1 MSFDGVFLHHWL
13 QESRSQIIGQRINRL
28 LLIDKSSFVFSLSG
42 HRELFFS
49 LGEFSHLRFTRQEL
63 IPSVKTTPFF
73 SVLKK
78 YGEGAVISEI
88 RQHQND
94 RILIFEINS
103 FSELGFITKIHLICE
118 FFGRNAN
125 LIITGEDD
133 IILDCYRKSLQLSE
147 NDSRVMLPKARYV
160 FPESDRKNPY
170 EEEGAP
176 APTNIYQGVSALIYS
191 EMVFQNRTDLLRG
204 PTQPNLIEEKGKVS
218 FSPIPLTHLKGT
230 VKFYPTLSELLEA
243 YFVTVR
249 NIGSQNSDQKLIEN
263 YIRKETAKALNKLS
277 KQENELEEAK
287 ANLALEETGNL
298 LSSNLYRVKKGDT
311 EILCENY
318 YRDGQSVKIAL
329 NPVLSPSENLETIFR
344 QFKKSKRS
352 VSVIVE
358 LIEATKKE
366 LEYLETLSGQLIL
379 SKAGEIR
386 EILEELELTK
396 TPARSRKKMRPQLQ
410 TYEDASGNIVMVG
423 KNNIQN
429 NYLTHTVAQKSDY
442 FFHVKGVPGSHTILR
457 CRILTEDAIRLA
469 GTVAAYYSRNR
480 NSTQVAVDYT
490 MVKYVKKVPKTKGS
504 FVTYTNYK
512 TVFVKPDFEY
522 IKAHTTSSA
531 YK

>member
-13 QESRSQIIGQRINRL
+13 QESRSQIISQRINRL
-28 LLIDKSSFVFSLSG
+28 LLIDKQSFVFSLSG

-49 LGEFSHLRFTRQEL
+49 LGENSHLRFTRQEM

-78 YGEGAVISEI
+78 YSEGAVISEI

-94 RILIFEINS
+94 RILILEINS
-103 FSELGFITKIHLICE
+103 FSELGFITKICLIFE

-125 LIITGEDD
+125 LILTGEDGM
-133 IILDCYRKSLQLSE
+133 IIDCYRKSLNLSE
-147 NDSRVMLPKARYV
+147 NDSRVMLPKALYA
-160 FPESDRKNPY
+160 FPETDRENPY
-170 EEEGAP
+170 DAKGAP
-176 APTNIYQGVSALIYS
+176 ASENIYQGVSSLVYT
-191 EMVFQNRTDLLRG
+191 EMMFQNRIG
-204 PTQPNLIEEKGKVS
+204 IISEPTQPSLIEDKGKVS
-218 FSPIPLTHLKGT
+218 FSCIPITHLGGSLK
-230 VKFYPTLSELLEA
+230 VYPTLSELLEI
-243 YFVTVR
+243 YYVTVR
-249 NIGSQNSDQKLIEN
+249 NISSQNSDQKMIEN
-263 YIRKETAKALNKLS
+263 YIRKEKAKAQNKLS
-277 KQENELEEAK
+277 KQENELKDAK
-287 ANLALEETGNL
+287 ANLALEEKGNL

-311 EILCENY
+311 EIICENY
-318 YRDGQSVKIAL
+318 YKEGVWEKISL
-329 NPVLSPSENLETIFR
+329 NPELSPSENLETIFR

-352 VSVIVE
+352 VSVIAE
-358 LIEATKKE
+358 QIEVTKNE
-366 LEYLETLSGQLIL
+366 LEYLDTLTGQLNL

-396 TPARSRKKMRPQLQ
+396 VSAKARGKKRPQIQ

-429 NYLTHTVAQKSDY
+429 NYLTHTLAHKTDY

-457 CRILTEDAIRLA
+457 CQELTEDAIHLA
-469 GTVAAYYSRNR
+469 GTVAAYFSKNR

-490 MVKYVKKVPKTKGS
+490 SVRYVKKVPKTKGS

-512 TVFVKPDFEY
+512 TVFVKPDADY
-522 IKAHTTSSA
+522 IKTHTTSSA